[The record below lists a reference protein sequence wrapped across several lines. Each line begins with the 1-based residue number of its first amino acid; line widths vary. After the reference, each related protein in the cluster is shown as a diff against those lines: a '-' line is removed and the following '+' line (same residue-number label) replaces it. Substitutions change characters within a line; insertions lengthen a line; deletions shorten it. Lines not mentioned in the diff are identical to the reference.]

1 MALNN
6 RRNLKGLRLPIPSTQ
21 PFQGCF
27 FHRGCVF
34 PGLPKA
40 EPWAEISERFQRY
53 SVNTTRGVRQD
64 LLYASEL
71 RFEK

>member
-1 MALNN
+1 MALNG
-6 RRNLKGLRLPIPSTQ
+6 RRNLKGLRRLPIPST
-21 PFQGCF
+21 PTLSGLLLLS
-27 FHRGCVF
+27 RRVF

-64 LLYASEL
+64 LLRTRAN
-71 RFEK
+71 